1 MPSSVIIEW
10 GCRLFLGGL
19 FVIAGYAK
27 LANRFE
33 FELAIESYQILPVWG
48 VIALARTLPW
58 FEVIL
63 GLLLLRGWKLH
74 WFATVSTALLGFF
87 LALMGISYARGVEA
101 TCGCFG
107 IGEPVSPRT
116 LLRDTLFFLPSVY
129 LTVVAWKR
137 VRAAKVA
144 LEPECKQPAAV

>member
-1 MPSSVIIEW
+1 MTLAKGIEW
-10 GCRLFLGGL
+10 LCRLFLGGL
-19 FVIAGYAK
+19 FLVAGYAK

-48 VIALARTLPW
+48 VIAVARTLPW
-58 FEVIL
+58 LEVAL

-74 WFATVSTALLGFF
+74 WFATFSTAFLGFF
-87 LALMGISYARGVEA
+87 LATMAITYSRGVQA

-129 LTVVAWKR
+129 LTVVAWRRLRLAHKG
-137 VRAAKVA
+137 VPST
-144 LEPECKQPAAV
+144 E